1 MRKELGKWLMDV
13 AKYMTTALLLT
24 TIFKDMSELVIF
36 WIAFFTALLAL
47 FCGLIL
53 VNDSNDNKK
62 KGKKK

>member
-1 MRKELGKWLMDV
+1 MDV
-13 AKYMTTALLLT
+13 AKYMATALLLT

-36 WIAFFTALLAL
+36 WIAFFTALLTL